1 MRGPDTFL
9 YNDAVA
15 LAFKDGVFDHVLFFD
30 VMEHIQDDRRCI
42 REIHR
47 VLRPGGKLYLC
58 TPSLDGGFLYIHI
71 PAPKSQHDVGVE
83 WGHVRDGYTTTELMG
98 LLNGLFTLEH
108 SEKFNSTFASIGY
121 QLFYNRGWIEWWD
134 KHRAVRWVLRSL
146 IHLDRLFANNKGTA
160 IFMILTKRGAPAT

>member
-1 MRGPDTFL
+1 
-9 YNDAVA
+9 
-15 LAFKDGVFDHVLFFD
+15 
-30 VMEHIQDDRRCI
+30 
-42 REIHR
+42 
-47 VLRPGGKLYLC
+47 
-58 TPSLDGGFLYIHI
+58 
-71 PAPKSQHDVGVE
+71 
-83 WGHVRDGYTTTELMG
+83 MG